1 MLILLKA
8 VNEVLNDI
16 SAPVRVVSGY
26 IGRVCVSI
34 PWSALMRE
42 SCTVEVSGLCVTIAP
57 SSVHYGNQGEGER
70 RGEESRERERE
81 KRGGKIFNFNFCSC
95 FYD

>member
-1 MLILLKA
+1 
-8 VNEVLNDI
+8 
-16 SAPVRVVSGY
+16 
-26 IGRVCVSI
+26 
-34 PWSALMRE
+34 MRE

-70 RGEESRERERE
+70 RWEESREIE
-81 KRGGKIFNFNFCSC
+81 KRGGKIFNFNFSSC